1 MIRLCLSSETEKREG
16 KVSGESMGRKDK
28 ALPLSEDTCF
38 ILINIKLL
46 FHRKAFAAPGHGPA
60 LKAFDLT
67 VALAL

>member
-1 MIRLCLSSETEKREG
+1 MIRLCLSSETGKREG

-28 ALPLSEDTCF
+28 ALPSIEDKCF
-38 ILINIKLL
+38 ILIDIKLL
-46 FHRKAFAAPGHGPA
+46 FQRKAFGTPGHSPS